1 MGLLNTPTMNA
12 FWRRLEKPQQRAYHF
27 CAEYQ
32 VSPGEMQ
39 IFDGVATSNVAVS
52 SPDFYRGIK
61 ATIAG
66 AMQPPR
72 PPEKV
77 VLRSLTPL
85 A

>member
-32 VSPGEMQ
+32 VTPGEMQ

-52 SPDFYRGIK
+52 SR
-61 ATIAG
+61 TSTG
-66 AMQPPR
+66 ASR
-72 PPEKV
+72 PP
-77 VLRSLTPL
+77 LRAPCSRRGRRKKWFCGL
-85 A
+85 